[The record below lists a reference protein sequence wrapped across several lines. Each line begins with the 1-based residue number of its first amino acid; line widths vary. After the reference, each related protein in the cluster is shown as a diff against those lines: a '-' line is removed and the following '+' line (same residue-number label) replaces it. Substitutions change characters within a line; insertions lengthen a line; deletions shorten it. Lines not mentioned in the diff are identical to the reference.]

1 MRDGKFRQQGTITFM
16 SDDPADV
23 LRRWEL
29 AGGVWR
35 ITGRRA
41 HELTIGLF
49 QCDGGERVDVIRS
62 SDAALLAFVGDR
74 ESNAD

>member
-1 MRDGKFRQQGTITFM
+1 M
-16 SDDPADV
+16 SDDPVAV

-35 ITGRRA
+35 IIRRRA
-41 HELTIGLF
+41 PDLTIGLF
-49 QCDGGERVDVIRS
+49 RCDGGERVDVIRS
-62 SDAALLAFVGDR
+62 GDAALLAFVGDR

>member
-1 MRDGKFRQQGTITFM
+1 M
-16 SDDPADV
+16 SDNPVAV
-23 LRRWEL
+23 LQRWEH

-35 ITGRRA
+35 VIGRRA

-62 SDAALLAFVGDR
+62 DDAALLAFVGDR
-74 ESNAD
+74 ETNAD

>member
-1 MRDGKFRQQGTITFM
+1 MP
-16 SDDPADV
+16 DDPVDI
-23 LRRWEL
+23 LQRWEL

-35 ITGRRA
+35 IIGRRA

-62 SDAALLAFVGDR
+62 GDEEPVLPKILELHGIFCR
-74 ESNAD
+74 LR

>member
-1 MRDGKFRQQGTITFM
+1 MP
-16 SDDPADV
+16 DDPVDI
-23 LRRWEL
+23 LQRWEL

-35 ITGRRA
+35 IIGRG

-62 SDAALLAFVGDR
+62 GDAALHAFVGDR

>member
-1 MRDGKFRQQGTITFM
+1 MA
-16 SDDPADV
+16 DDPV
-23 LRRWEL
+23 GILQRWEL

-35 ITGRRA
+35 IIGRRA

-62 SDAALLAFVGDR
+62 GDAALLAFVGDR